1 MKKLL
6 IFLLAAVLLLSACGA
21 QNSQEPAATTGAKIL
36 PLSYAVEFEIAE
48 YPDGCKLIT
57 IGGSDR
63 YFVIP
68 ADVKDSEF
76 AGRITEAL
84 AVASHEY
91 VIPAYYEVT
100 LKTKTARDDDSYR
113 MLDIIRS
120 GFTLDFAAEYA
131 MQTGQSGYMIR
142 NALSEK
148 NHTLPS
154 SRHESTLMRQDLR
167 IL

>member
-1 MKKLL
+1 MTKSRRA
-6 IFLLAAVLLLSACGA
+6 IT
-21 QNSQEPAATTGAKIL
+21 PPHATG
-36 PLSYAVEFEIAE
+36 E
-48 YPDGCKLIT
+48 YGGLGIYMASRDGRT
-57 IGGSDR
+57 M
-63 YFVIP
+63 FVIP

-148 NHTLPS
+148 KIIRFLP
-154 SRHESTLMRQDLR
+154 RVTNQRL
-167 IL
+167 